1 MMFRIVLLAM
11 IGALNSSAA
20 CEFTWRLAGRMDT
33 NGMSVPVY
41 VTWCPDDKI
50 TGTLAIVNEAK
61 TVEIE
66 KARSDSDG
74 LAFEI
79 HDNAGRIVKFRIFAD
94 GTEFFGEST
103 VGGQVSKI
111 VFSNIS
117 GSGAAVRGRRR

>member
-20 CEFTWRLAGRMDT
+20 CEFTWRLAGRIDT
-33 NGMSVPVY
+33 NRMNLPLSVP
-41 VTWCPDDKI
+41 WGPDRKL
-50 TGTLAIVNEAK
+50 TSTLHIENEAK